1 MDRTPKNQSDV
12 RCEAIEAV
20 GGRAAAS
27 APPESTG
34 EIRKGKLAGLSLP
47 AAIWVLSWPIL
58 TESFLQSLVGLVDT
72 VLAAGISEAATAAI
86 GGAAYIIWALTLI
99 GFSVGIGATAMISR
113 SLGRGRQA
121 VANAAVGQALLI
133 AFLSGIV
140 MGTALALLTGSIADW
155 LNLSDEATAEIKPY
169 LWILAGNTP
178 MVSVVV
184 AGIACQ
190 RGAGDSKR
198 PLLTMV
204 ILNLINISVSWWASG
219 VDVNNPLPFGPERII
234 NPSPYDLGTWGIALG
249 TFVAYTYGAVLTIFW
264 LSRGTSGV
272 RLRAKRLRPHWHTMR
287 RLIKV
292 GLPNFLESLGMW
304 AGNFLVLLFVG
315 WLALGDLKELMGAH
329 VIAIRIEAFSFMPG
343 FAMGIAAG
351 TLAGQYLGAGNVA
364 KARRAILVCSGVSA
378 LLMGLFGVAF
388 LTLNSEIVGKFS
400 QQPLHLEQTPRL
412 IFICGFI
419 QIPFGIMLVIRNAL
433 RGAGDTRAVMIIT
446 WVSTFL
452 IRLPLAW
459 FFSGVDIPLP
469 WGDGLTIPNPGPDW
483 GLWGLWIGLCSEL
496 ALRSVF
502 FIGRFLQGGWQKV
515 KV

>member
-1 MDRTPKNQSDV
+1 MDRTKQQRDGV
-12 RCEAIEAV
+12 RFESIEAV

-27 APPESTG
+27 KPPEPVG

-72 VLAAGISEAATAAI
+72 GLAAGLSVAATDAI
-86 GGAAYIIWALTLI
+86 GGAAYIIWALTLL
-99 GFSVGIGATAMISR
+99 GFSVGIGATSLVSR
-113 SLGRGRQA
+113 SLGKGRQA
-121 VANAAVGQALLI
+121 VANAAVGQALL
-133 AFLSGIV
+133 LSGLTGVIL
-140 MGTALALLTGSIADW
+140 GTALVFLAEPIAGW
-155 LNLSDEATAEIKPY
+155 LNLSEEATAAIKPY
-169 LWILAGNTP
+169 LWILAPNTP
-178 MVSVVV
+178 MVSIVV

-198 PLLTMV
+198 PLMTMV
-204 ILNLINISVSWWASG
+204 TLNLVNIFVSWFASG
-219 VDVNNPLPFGPERII
+219 VDVFGIK
-234 NPSPYDLGTWGIALG
+234 NPSPLNMGVSGIALG
-249 TFVAYTYGAVLTIFW
+249 TFVAYTVGAILTLVW
-264 LSRGTSGV
+264 LARGTSGV

-287 RLIKV
+287 RLIRV
-292 GLPNFLESLGMW
+292 GVPNFVESVGMW

-315 WLALGDLKELMGAH
+315 WLAIDGLMGVH
-329 VIAIRIEAFSFMPG
+329 VIAIRVEAFSFLPG

-364 KARRAILVCSGVSA
+364 KARRAILVCSGISA

-400 QQPLHLEQTPRL
+400 QQELHLAQTPRL

-496 ALRSVF
+496 ALRSLF
-502 FIGRFLQGGWQKV
+502 FIGRFLQGGWQTV